1 MCSKKAYQLGIKEI
15 VYIDP
20 YPGIANEYT
29 LATGNNSPKLILFRG
44 AIGKSYH
51 KLYTPIMPFKDELET
66 LLDLKKNPDK
76 RDIKIKDLEQEN
88 SRLTDEVARLNEEIK
103 NGGQKTSSAQH

>member
-20 YPGIANEYT
+20 YPGIANEHT
-29 LATGNNSPKLILFRG
+29 LATGDNPPTLTLFRG

-66 LLDLKKNPDK
+66 LLDLKRNQNKK
-76 RDIKIKDLEQEN
+76 VTKIKDLESEN
-88 SRLTDEVARLNEEIK
+88 SRLKDEVARLNEVIK
-103 NGGQKTSSAQH
+103 NSEKKKSSA